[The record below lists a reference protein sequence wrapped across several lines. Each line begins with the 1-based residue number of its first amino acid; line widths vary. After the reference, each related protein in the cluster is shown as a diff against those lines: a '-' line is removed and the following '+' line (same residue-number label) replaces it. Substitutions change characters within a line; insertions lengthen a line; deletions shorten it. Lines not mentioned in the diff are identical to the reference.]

1 MGPHTTLLFLHVMSA
16 CIWFGGYVVLFFIVL
31 PKAKRE
37 GKPEVF
43 IEFEQSFQR
52 IGLPALLAQ
61 CITGPILAMHF
72 YSNPIDWFKFQ
83 TPHQDHIAS
92 KIIFL
97 VIILLLVMRTRM
109 NTVPRLR
116 AGDPKAMKSAKWITG
131 WILFLSFSNIMMGMS
146 VNTNGFSY

>member
-1 MGPHTTLLFLHVMSA
+1 MSA
-16 CIWFGGYVVLFFIVL
+16 SIWFGGYVVLFFIVL
-31 PKAKRE
+31 PKAKRD
-37 GKPEVF
+37 KNPEFF
-43 IEFEQSFQR
+43 IEFEQSFQK
-52 IGLPALLAQ
+52 IGFPALLTQ
-61 CITGPILAMHF
+61 FVTGPILAMHF

-97 VIILLLVMRTRM
+97 FIIVILVLRTRR

-131 WILFLSFSNIMMGMS
+131 WIMFLAFSNIMMGMS